1 MHALLFFIDFFP
13 LPLPPDMPKCKRSRS
28 PSPSDAFSA
37 EGVTNRIPSL
47 QRPPIT
53 PRPMRSLP
61 KKPLQ
66 TPGNKGASGQLNFAE
81 SYHRASVDVYVDEDL
96 QTSRVFFPTDVF
108 LHVLLGL
115 PKDWESDEP
124 MQSLITSIMKT
135 TAYSKARAAFKHTCV
150 GEVKHESQLYD
161 DYIDM
166 CNAATRTIAKKD
178 GQKDTL
184 WSYRQD
190 HNALL
195 GSSAK
200 LTPDVMSVSE
210 KLWKGSG
217 NKKRTGH
224 GPEYPIG
231 WPQTQIVQDMK
242 AGLRSLDR
250 GSTCPYTIIG
260 LDGLDP
266 RDWNEL
272 VHAVEKAEEREGL
285 SKDFSNNLRNA
296 RKRQLQSSPEDT
308 RVTKRS
314 KSHVPLHAI
323 AASVGQAPVA
333 PTIKAS
339 DDSGDRHSVS
349 LQCARYALE
358 VLSSAGF
365 RSHSF
370 GLLIG
375 LNEIQILYYDR
386 SIIAVSQP
394 FQMVD
399 LEVRYR
405 TQCLTE
411 RRFVAVLISLQRA
424 TLAQRGIMEYLM
436 PDPFLEVYRNYTE
449 DMAKDPKTLFIG
461 RQIKLQVNGK
471 SVFVTLGRILMRQ
484 PGIIGRNTCVVEA
497 TSDAW
502 PGKELVVKISWP
514 ASSRVPENEF
524 VDKIT
529 ESVEA
534 EGEAAAWVLDHIP
547 TVLHSQDF
555 PLPPDS
561 PGSRL
566 REYLAGP
573 DVNERPGTP
582 STSGHFD
589 EAGDYAQVLF
599 DVLQVHRWIYD
610 YPRIMHRDLSQG
622 NIMWHVRKG
631 RICGVLNDF
640 DLSSYRGASGGSSKQ
655 RTGTRPYMAHELHD
669 LDTNG
674 DPPVHLYRH
683 DLESIF
689 YVIILLTC
697 AYALNTELSDSGS
710 YLHAVKSSPCR
721 LWLSMTDTQLYKE
734 KCVLITDLNGR
745 SIPDPDDSFK
755 GFAVWINQIHAQ
767 FEMGMINKARARR
780 AAATAALLDDE
791 DMDVDDNPPAV
802 AVFDEATLDG
812 AVSYASILGIMKTFG
827 KDDSGKKR
835 RRLQMMYPISKED

>member
-37 EGVTNRIPSL
+37 EGHQSYPFLAAPAYYPS
-47 QRPPIT
+47 
-53 PRPMRSLP
+53 S
-61 KKPLQ
+61 
-66 TPGNKGASGQLNFAE
+66 NALNFAE

-272 VHAVEKAEEREGL
+272 VHAVERAEEREGL

-308 RVTKRS
+308 RATKRS

-323 AASVGQAPVA
+323 AAS
-333 PTIKAS
+333 
-339 DDSGDRHSVS
+339 
-349 LQCARYALE
+349 CARYALE

-484 PGIIGRNTCVVEA
+484 PESLAGT
-497 TSDAW
+497 
-502 PGKELVVKISWP
+502 P
-514 ASSRVPENEF
+514 ASLRPRLTRAGQGAGCQDQLACILRVPENEF

-529 ESVEA
+529 ESVERK
-534 EGEAAAWVLDHIP
+534 EKRRMGFGS
-547 TVLHSQDF
+547 HSDCIALSGF

-573 DVNERPGTP
+573 TSRTP

-589 EAGDYAQVLF
+589 EAGGLCASAFRRFASTPLDLR
-599 DVLQVHRWIYD
+599 LS
-610 YPRIMHRDLSQG
+610 RIMHRDLSQG

-655 RTGTRPYMAHELHD
+655 RTGTRPYMAMNYMTWTLTETLPFIYTVMIWSQSST
-669 LDTNG
+669 LSFFL
-674 DPPVHLYRH
+674 PVPMH
-683 DLESIF
+683 
-689 YVIILLTC
+689 
-697 AYALNTELSDSGS
+697 
-710 YLHAVKSSPCR
+710 
-721 LWLSMTDTQLYKE
+721 
-734 KCVLITDLNGR
+734 
-745 SIPDPDDSFK
+745 
-755 GFAVWINQIHAQ
+755 
-767 FEMGMINKARARR
+767 
-780 AAATAALLDDE
+780 
-791 DMDVDDNPPAV
+791 
-802 AVFDEATLDG
+802 
-812 AVSYASILGIMKTFG
+812 
-827 KDDSGKKR
+827 
-835 RRLQMMYPISKED
+835 